1 MERKKKPKETGM
13 PLENTYKT
21 WNHKPIQAQPFAF
34 VFAATATSITMTD
47 IRIPLTYPSLY
58 REYPPLFGLDKV
70 GKTRIWVASVFASDD
85 QARGMYVVQHGTY
98 NGKLQIDTREFVEGK
113 NLGKKNAT
121 SGLTQCLQEIEKKR
135 NDKIE
140 KESYSETRPVVPF
153 PGGAAGMSGNDE
165 STTSPLSNATGKL
178 VASAVAP
185 SVAIRKVFPMLAN
198 KFEPGSTKKSSS
210 MAFPCF
216 VQPKLD
222 GLRCVVFQSA
232 DGDILFQSRTGGLFK
247 TLNHLVDT
255 LRPIFERNRVLI
267 LDGELYTD
275 QLPFEELAGLIKK
288 KTLSAADA
296 ERVRNVQY
304 HVYDTVLQDMPY
316 SERWKILQTALLAA
330 TSSATGN
337 GVQLVPTFTANTLSE
352 FREYFQHFVADGYEG
367 IMLRNPAGFYVEN
380 FRSSDLLKYKEF
392 HEAEYPI
399 IGFHEGLGRDAGT
412 VIWLCR
418 TPEGREFKVR
428 PKGSLAFRRQLFQQ
442 ATQYLGQA
450 LTVIYQE
457 LSEAG
462 VPRFPV
468 GKAIRKDY

>member
-1 MERKKKPKETGM
+1 
-13 PLENTYKT
+13 
-21 WNHKPIQAQPFAF
+21 
-34 VFAATATSITMTD
+34 MTD
-47 IRIPLTYPSLY
+47 IRIPLTYPSLH

-85 QARGMYVVQHGTY
+85 HARGMYVVQHGTY

-140 KESYSETRPVVPF
+140 KEGYSETRPVAPF
-153 PGGAAGMSGNDE
+153 PGGVSDMSGG
-165 STTSPLSNATGKL
+165 SGSASPPTE
-178 VASAVAP
+178 AP
-185 SVAIRKVFPMLAN
+185 SAPPIRKVFPMLAN

-222 GLRCVVFQSA
+222 GLRCVVFQTA
-232 DGDILFQSRTGGLFK
+232 DGDIVFQSRTGGLFK
-247 TLNHLVDT
+247 TLNHLVGA
-255 LRPIFERNRVLI
+255 LQAIFARNRVLV

-296 ERVRNVQY
+296 ERVRHVQY
-304 HVYDTVLQDMPY
+304 HVYDTVLPDMPY
-316 SERWKILQTALLAA
+316 SERWKILQTAIEPPLAA
-330 TSSATGN
+330 SAAGN
-337 GVQLVPTFTANTLSE
+337 GVQLVPTFTAAGLSE
-352 FREYFQHFVADGYEG
+352 FRGYFQQFAADGYEG
-367 IMLRNPAGFYVEN
+367 IMLRDPAGFYVEN
-380 FRSSDLLKYKEF
+380 YRSSGLLKYKEF
-392 HEAEYPI
+392 QEAEYPI
-399 IGFHEGLGRDAGT
+399 VGFHEGLGRDAGT

-442 ATQYLGQA
+442 ATQYLGHA
-450 LTVIYQE
+450 LTVIFQE
-457 LSEAG
+457 LSDAG

-468 GKAIRKDY
+468 GKAIRTDY